1 MFFLKGNRIFRKL
14 IQTDRFPTS
23 TRFIKIILAIKDMVA
38 VNKYILNKFNEA
50 EMLNRKLFYIVVI
63 VAISFIAL
71 GTSIAQETKEEKPVM
86 KMKTMMSDSTNTMI
100 NNCMD
105 KISSDEGMRSM
116 MMQKM
121 MDKSNGDE
129 EGMMEMCKTMMD
141 NPEMMKMMKKMMGEN
156 SDMMKDGDMHDKMMK
171 EGMMQK
177 DNDNSD
183 SDNGNAHE
191 SHHKKD
197 GNNEKE

>member
-1 MFFLKGNRIFRKL
+1 
-14 IQTDRFPTS
+14 
-23 TRFIKIILAIKDMVA
+23 MVA
-38 VNKYILNKFNEA
+38 VNKYILNKFKEA

-86 KMKTMMSDSTNTMI
+86 KMKTMMSDSTNTMM